1 MSEVHIQFRHEAFSR
16 DAGMRTNDD
25 AARTNVDSTRTG
37 MLTDEH
43 ESSSDQIPLLVEDVS
58 GRVYRAADL
67 PSGTEIVIPAAAE
80 RHDDLV
86 DRAKRSGFQIR

>member
-1 MSEVHIQFRHEAFSR
+1 MSQVHIQFRHQAFSR

-37 MLTDEH
+37 VLTDEY
-43 ESSSDQIPLLVEDVS
+43 ESSSDQVPLLVEDVS

-67 PSGTEIVIPAAAE
+67 PLGTEIVIPEAAE
-80 RHDDLV
+80 RHADLV

>member
-1 MSEVHIQFRHEAFSR
+1 MSQVHIQFRQEAFSR
-16 DAGMRTNDD
+16 DAGMRTNED

-37 MLTDEH
+37 VLTDEH

-58 GRVYRAADL
+58 GRVYQATDL
-67 PSGTEIVIPAAAE
+67 PPGTEIVIPGAAE
-80 RHDDLV
+80 GQADLV